1 MNEQGGG
8 VGMFIKQ
15 AIIAIALAL
24 FMLVAILDQVNA
36 KDFGNQGHVFNI
48 QEEDILE
55 VIKKQL
61 SKVDLDAFNAQI
73 LKKTIDHVENPP
85 AVVGISN
92 YTKDKNKEKEE
103 YYYDPTYILD
113 KDIYDTK
120 GNVLHYRGTKVNPL
134 EFVPLREALIFIDGD
149 NEDQLKLAL
158 DIRNQKSKID
168 KRIKIILTK
177 GSPLKIQRKHKI
189 WIYFD
194 QRGILTSKLGI
205 KQVPALVE
213 QYGLLLKIR
222 LIDTGEY
229 FK

>member
-1 MNEQGGG
+1 MKNYRTF
-8 VGMFIKQ
+8 VNILLIL
-15 AIIAIALAL
+15 ATTTITILACINIAS
-24 FMLVAILDQVNA
+24 A
-36 KDFGNQGHVFNI
+36 KDFGNQGHVFAI
-48 QEEDILE
+48 KEEDILE

-61 SKVDLDAFNAQI
+61 GKVDLDAFNAQI

-85 AVVGISN
+85 PVVGISN
-92 YTKDKNKEKEE
+92 YTKDKKEEKEEKEE
-103 YYYDPTYILD
+103 YDYYDPTYILD
-113 KDIYDTK
+113 KDILDQNGK
-120 GNVLHYRGTKVNPL
+120 IMHYRGKKINPL
-134 EFVPLREALIFIDGD
+134 EFVPLRDPLIFIDGD

-158 DIRNQKSKID
+158 DIYKQKSKSA
-168 KRIKIILTK
+168 KFLKIILTK

-194 QRGILTSKLGI
+194 QKGILTSKLSI

-213 QYGLLLKIR
+213 QSGLLLKIK